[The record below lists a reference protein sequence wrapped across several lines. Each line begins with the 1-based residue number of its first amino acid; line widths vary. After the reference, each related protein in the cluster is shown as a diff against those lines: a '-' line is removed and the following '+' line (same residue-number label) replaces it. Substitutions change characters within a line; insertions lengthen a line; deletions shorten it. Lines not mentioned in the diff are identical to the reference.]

1 MMSGFLSSLD
11 KAAEFIVLW
20 VDHSFYNGIYTP
32 TPVQKGK
39 CEGYS
44 LNKAFRDWLVT
55 LYFDSHFG
63 RFTNYK

>member
-44 LNKAFRDWLVT
+44 LNKAL
-55 LYFDSHFG
+55 
-63 RFTNYK
+63 